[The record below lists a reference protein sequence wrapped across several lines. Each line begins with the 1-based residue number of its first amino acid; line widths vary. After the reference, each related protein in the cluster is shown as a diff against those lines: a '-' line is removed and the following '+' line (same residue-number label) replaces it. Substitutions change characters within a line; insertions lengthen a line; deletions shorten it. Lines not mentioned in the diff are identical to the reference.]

1 MNIFVF
7 DNAENRLRIEEDS
20 ILLIKEFAAL
30 WDINRNKCKEDK
42 TGKLRLKAYK
52 EFTYIYLV
60 LDFKS
65 PYFQYLEKDKHE
77 CALDDSGLTEEDIK
91 DPLFLDAFH
100 KYQEIQ
106 EADPILSLIKTAYK
120 TLQKMQVFLDN
131 IDFSMDVD
139 MDGRPLYKP
148 KDVIADIKSIADI
161 RKQLKELEAAHKRDL
176 AESGAKV
183 RGDAELGYRD
193 S

>member
-42 TGKLRLKAYK
+42 TGKHRLKAYK

-65 PYFQYLEKDKHE
+65 PYFQYLEKDKHD

-100 KYQEIQ
+100 KYQ

-176 AESGAKV
+176 AESGNAV
-183 RGDAELGYRD
+183 RGGVELGYRD

>member
-42 TGKLRLKAYK
+42 TGKLRLRAYK

-77 CALDDSGLTEEDIK
+77 CALDKNKITQHAMKDS
-91 DPLFLDAFH
+91 
-100 KYQEIQ
+100 
-106 EADPILSLIKTAYK
+106 
-120 TLQKMQVFLDN
+120 QVL
-131 IDFSMDVD
+131 
-139 MDGRPLYKP
+139 
-148 KDVIADIKSIADI
+148 
-161 RKQLKELEAAHKRDL
+161 
-176 AESGAKV
+176 
-183 RGDAELGYRD
+183 
-193 S
+193 

>member
-1 MNIFVF
+1 M
-7 DNAENRLRIEEDS
+7 A
-20 ILLIKEFAAL
+20 
-30 WDINRNKCKEDK
+30 
-42 TGKLRLKAYK
+42 
-52 EFTYIYLV
+52 

-77 CALDDSGLTEEDIK
+77 CALDDAGLTEDDVK
-91 DPLFLDAFH
+91 DQIFLNAFH

-106 EADPILSLIKTAYK
+106 DADPILSLIKTAYK

-148 KDVIADIKSIADI
+148 KDVIADIKSIADV
-161 RKQLKELEAAHKRDL
+161 RKQLQELEAAHKRDL
-176 AESGAKV
+176 AEGGSAV
-183 RGDAELGYRD
+183 RGGAELGFRD
-193 S
+193 C